1 VIPLCVH
8 KTNRGFTLIELL
20 VAMALGLVVLGAIL
34 TVFVSQNQTNAAQQE
49 IAYAQQNVRAA
60 MDLMVREIRNAGYDP
75 HGNNFA
81 AVEIAEA
88 SRIRILSNLS
98 GDDEGLGNDPDD
110 ANEDVTYGVNAS
122 DQLERNGTRIVDF
135 VDNLEF
141 GYVLEDGTMLD
152 PPGAPLT
159 ATQRDD
165 IRAVIIRLAVRTENP
180 APDTREFR
188 VRSMETGV
196 RIRNLGFQDI
206 P

>member
-1 VIPLCVH
+1 MIPLCVH

-75 HGNNFA
+75 
-81 AVEIAEA
+81 
-88 SRIRILSNLS
+88 
-98 GDDEGLGNDPDD
+98 LGNGFEVIPLATAVSIQIRSDIDVQDGTPDD

>member
-75 HGNNFA
+75 
-81 AVEIAEA
+81 
-88 SRIRILSNLS
+88 
-98 GDDEGLGNDPDD
+98 LGNGFEVIPLATAVSIQIRSDIDVQDGTPDD

-141 GYVLEDGTMLD
+141 GYVLKDGTMLD

>member
-1 VIPLCVH
+1 
-8 KTNRGFTLIELL
+8 
-20 VAMALGLVVLGAIL
+20 MALGLVVLGAIL
-34 TVFVSQNQTNAAQQE
+34 TVFVNQNQTNAAQQE

-75 HGNNFA
+75 
-81 AVEIAEA
+81 
-88 SRIRILSNLS
+88 
-98 GDDEGLGNDPDD
+98 LGNGFEVIPLATAVSIQIRSDIDVQDGTPDD

-141 GYVLEDGTMLD
+141 GYVLADGTMLD

-159 ATQRDD
+159 AGQRGD
-165 IRAVIIRLAVRTENP
+165 IRAVIIRFAVRTENP
-180 APDTREFR
+180 APDTGEFR
-188 VRSMETGV
+188 VRSMETGT
-196 RIRNLGFQDI
+196 RIRNMGFQDI

>member
-34 TVFVSQNQTNAAQQE
+34 TVFVSQSQTNAAQQE

-75 HGNNFA
+75 
-81 AVEIAEA
+81 
-88 SRIRILSNLS
+88 
-98 GDDEGLGNDPDD
+98 LGNGFEVIPLATAVSIQIRSDIDVQDGTPDD